1 MKEVLK
7 RLAALAYLELD
18 DALKLEDDIRDMIS
32 MAECLSKLQTEEL
45 DDGFGMSLE
54 NLREDEARSD
64 AENNTPA
71 FADGLCVP
79 RIKGV

>member
-7 RLAALAYLELD
+7 RSAALAYLELD

-32 MAECLSKLQTEEL
+32 MAESLSKLQIEEL
-45 DDGFGMSLE
+45 DDGFGITLG
-54 NLREDEARSD
+54 NLREDEAKSD
-64 AENNTPA
+64 EQNNATA
-71 FADGLCVP
+71 FTDGLCVP